1 MTGFRETPRYLGTKK
16 RAVLF
21 LRWVVIIVTSYLLLY
36 SPRSDAPS
44 WTVPAFVVLFLASNL
59 LAGSMPEE
67 AFEEPWFQA
76 CLVLLDTMLISA
88 GMVLAGERSAE
99 LFLLYFSVLFLA
111 ALGENLAMIV
121 GGCLLI
127 VIFYVLVLA
136 RTGSEV
142 LTSAVLLRFPFLFA
156 IATFYG
162 YLIEVAKSERRR
174 AELAVAQEKFRTD
187 FLATLTHDLQSPL
200 SAIAGF
206 SDILLDAPAEEP
218 LREYRRVFEAVR
230 RGARECSELI
240 ANFLAIVRG
249 EARAHQLRRQV
260 VDLASVVEEVHQLHE
275 TTARQKDVRV
285 QLALAEGLPALSG
298 DRMQIRRAVS
308 NLLGNAIKFAPQ
320 GGQVDVT
327 TARDGSA
334 LVLTVAD
341 NGPGIPVALQSQ
353 LFERYARGEGNQ
365 TGSGLGLF
373 IVRLVAEAHGGS
385 VIVDSRPGRGAR
397 FTIRLPLPVDAP
409 LPATQPEGS
418 RRVSTVAAETRSGE
432 DGEGTFGKR
441 EVLS

>member
-36 SPRSDAPS
+36 SPAAEDPGML
-44 WTVPAFVVLFLASNL
+44 VPLFVALFLASNL
-59 LAGSMPEE
+59 VAGSMPDETFEE
-67 AFEEPWFQA
+67 AWFQGS
-76 CLVLLDTMLISA
+76 LVALDTMLIST
-88 GMVLAGERSAE
+88 GMVLAGEQNAE

-111 ALGENLAMIV
+111 ALGESLAMIM

-127 VIFYVLVLA
+127 AVFYLLVLA
-136 RTGSEV
+136 RTGSDI
-142 LTSAVLLRFPFLFA
+142 LTPAVLLRFPFLFA

-162 YLIEVAKSERRR
+162 YLVEVAKSERRR

-206 SDILLDAPAEEP
+206 SDILLDAPQQEP
-218 LREYRRVFEAVR
+218 VREYRRVFEAIR

-240 ANFLAIVRG
+240 ANFLAMARG
-249 EARAHQLRRQV
+249 EDRAHQLRRQV
-260 VDLASVVEEVHQLHE
+260 VDLNSVVEEVNQLHE
-275 TTARQKDVRV
+275 TAARRKDVRV
-285 QLALAEGLPALSG
+285 RLHLAEGLPPLSG
-298 DRMQIRRAVS
+298 DRIQVRRAVS
-308 NLLGNAIKFAPQ
+308 NLVGNAVKFVPH
-320 GGQVDVT
+320 GGHVDIT

-334 LVLTVAD
+334 LTVTVAD
-341 NGPGIPVALQSQ
+341 DGPGIPDSIAGQ
-353 LFERYARGEGNQ
+353 LFARYARGVGDEAG
-365 TGSGLGLF
+365 TGLGLF

-385 VIVDSRPGRGAR
+385 VTVDSRRGRGSR
-397 FTIRLPLPVDAP
+397 FTLRIPLPMEAQVSGS
-409 LPATQPEGS
+409 QPEGAGRVTNVAS
-418 RRVSTVAAETRSGE
+418 RALPGE
-432 DGEGTFGKR
+432 DGYGTFGKP